1 MTTGDRKTKTIS
13 QAKVFEGPWNPG
25 CKAGKKGP
33 EFFIINYTKSL
44 FCIIE
49 WRQKR
54 PLSGKQSFLGFKRLF
69 GPLGLF
75 DCKLCCFFAAIQS
88 LLFFTV
94 FLLSFILF
102 SFRFSGRFK
111 NSVPNDTEFFD
122 CCRSG
127 LAWDLFSLAAK
138 QRSICRSFDSGV
150 LNLTAAF
157 DFLSLIVFPAVF
169 RPVRLPP

>member
-13 QAKVFEGPWNPG
+13 QAKVFERPWNPG

-33 EFFIINYTKSL
+33 EIFIINYTKSL

-54 PLSGKQSFLGFKRLF
+54 PLPGKQPILAL
-69 GPLGLF
+69 GPLLGPLSLF

-94 FLLSFILF
+94 FLFCFHFVFLAGSKSPFQTGL
-102 SFRFSGRFK
+102 RFLIA
-111 NSVPNDTEFFD
+111 SVPIWSGIFFLLLQNN
-122 CCRSG
+122 SPYAAHLI
-127 LAWDLFSLAAK
+127 LAS
-138 QRSICRSFDSGV
+138 
-150 LNLTAAF
+150 
-157 DFLSLIVFPAVF
+157 
-169 RPVRLPP
+169 

>member
-13 QAKVFEGPWNPG
+13 QAKVFERPWNPG

-33 EFFIINYTKSL
+33 EIFIINYTKSL
-44 FCIIE
+44 FCIIK

-138 QRSICRSFDSGV
+138 QRSICSSFDSGV
-150 LNLTAAF
+150 FDPAAAIAF
-157 DFLSLIVFPAVF
+157 SACF
-169 RPVRLPP
+169 

>member
-13 QAKVFEGPWNPG
+13 QAKVFERPWNPG

-54 PLSGKQSFLGFKRLF
+54 PLPGKQPILALGRLL

-102 SFRFSGRFK
+102 SFRFSGRLK
-111 NSVPNDTEFFD
+111 VSVPNWAEIFD
-122 CCRSG
+122 CFRSG
-127 LAWDLFSLAAK
+127 LVWDLFLLPQNNAPYAAHLILA
-138 QRSICRSFDSGV
+138 S
-150 LNLTAAF
+150 
-157 DFLSLIVFPAVF
+157 
-169 RPVRLPP
+169 

>member
-1 MTTGDRKTKTIS
+1 MTTGDRKTKPS
-13 QAKVFEGPWNPG
+13 HKQKFS
-25 CKAGKKGP
+25 KGP
-33 EFFIINYTKSL
+33 GIQAAKPGRRGLKFFIINYTKSL

-157 DFLSLIVFPAVF
+157 DFLSLIAFPAVF